1 MTKGKLIELLADIP
15 DTAEVV
21 ISYKNDTEFHSV
33 HHVKNLHNR
42 HALIETDENMNM
54 DGMFEMAQA
63 MLEDEDLLA
72 VERARLEEMLS

>member
-21 ISYKNDTEFHSV
+21 ISYKNDTEFHTV
-33 HHVKNLHNR
+33 HHVKNLHGR

-54 DGMFEMAQA
+54 DGMFEMAEA
-63 MLEDEDLLA
+63 MIEDGDFVGCEI
-72 VERARLEEMLS
+72 ARLQEFLS